1 MKVALAHEYFSA
13 HGGAER
19 VVEQL
24 HEMWPDATVYTFFH
38 DRRRY
43 GPLDGWRV
51 VTSSLQS
58 FPIGGGLHRLLLP
71 LYPAA
76 ARRLRVPADVDVVV
90 VSTSAF
96 IKGIALD
103 DRTVEVAYCHS
114 PTRYLW
120 DASEDY
126 LRDEV
131 PPLLHAPAR
140 ELLARLR
147 ESDLAFA
154 ARVDRWIANSRAVAG
169 RITRYYGRESEVVHP
184 PVDVAR
190 YDASAERGDHWVFV
204 GRLSAYKRVD
214 LAVRAFAH
222 LRGRLIVVGEGRER
236 AALERVAG
244 ENVAFTGRVDE
255 ATKRELLAT
264 ARGLVFPGE
273 DDFGIVMVE
282 ALASG
287 APVVA
292 FDAGG
297 APEIVRDGHDGLL
310 VREATP
316 DAFADAIGRAS
327 ERRWDADE
335 LRASARR
342 FGTDRFTERVR
353 AIVEDATRRSAGAVR
368 IDDGTERG
376 GRPQTEQR

>member
-1 MKVALAHEYFSA
+1 MKVVLAHEYFSA

-19 VVEQL
+19 VVEEL
-24 HEMWPDATVYTFFH
+24 HALWPAAPVYTFFH

-43 GPLDGWRV
+43 GPLDGWHL

-71 LYPAA
+71 LYPGA
-76 ARRLRVPADVDVVV
+76 ARRLRVPADVDVAV

-103 DRTVEVAYCHS
+103 DHTVEVAYCHS
-114 PTRYLW
+114 PTRFLW
-120 DASEDY
+120 DASEEY
-126 LRDEV
+126 VRDEV
-131 PPLLHAPAR
+131 PPLLHAPVR

-154 ARVDRWIANSRAVAG
+154 RRVDRWIANSRAVAG
-169 RITRYYGRESEVVHP
+169 RIRRYYERDSEVVYP
-184 PVDVAR
+184 PVDVAA
-190 YDASAERGDHWVFV
+190 YDARAARGDHWVFI

-214 LAVRAFAH
+214 LAIRAFSR
-222 LRGRLIVVGEGRER
+222 LRARLIVVGEGRER
-236 AALERVAG
+236 DALERIAG

-264 ARGLVFPGE
+264 ARGFVFPGE

-297 APEIVRDGHDGLL
+297 APEIVRDGEHGVL
-310 VREATP
+310 VRDASA
-316 DAFADAIGRAS
+316 DAFTEAIAS
-327 ERRWDADE
+327 VERRPWDAMA
-335 LRASARR
+335 LHRAAERFDAARFR
-342 FGTDRFTERVR
+342 DRMR
-353 AIVEDATRRSAGAVR
+353 AIVAGSAAN
-368 IDDGTERG
+368 
-376 GRPQTEQR
+376 GRQR